1 MGGFFGVVS
10 ASNCVR
16 EVFYGTDYHSHLGTR
31 RGGMAV
37 QTEDG
42 SIRRRIHDITNSQFK
57 TKLEPILSEC
67 SGKCAIGIISDVE
80 DQPLLVSSRLGTY
93 AIVTVGKIENI
104 RELAEESYRTG
115 TFFSEMSGGELN
127 PTEMIA
133 SLINQKPDIIQ
144 GIQHAMDSIKGSCS
158 LLIMIDGKIIAA
170 RDKYGRTPV
179 SLAKRNE
186 DGAVGVAMET
196 SAFPNLDFTFLR
208 DLGPGEIVQ
217 LSVNAIRQLKKP
229 GTLNQICSFFW
240 VYFGYPSSNFE
251 GINTESSRYRNGRT
265 IAEGDDY
272 EDIDSICGIPD
283 SGVAHAIGYSN
294 ASGKPYQRALVK
306 YTPTWPR
313 SFTPQ
318 NQAARNLV
326 ARMKLIPVEEQIRD
340 KRLLFLDDSI
350 VRGTQFKDIAR
361 RLYERGAKAVHLRS
375 ASPPIMFP
383 CKFLNFSRSRSTL
396 DLAAPRAV
404 ELLEGHPVEDPELLK
419 KYTTEGTEQY
429 NAMVEVIRKE
439 LGLATLKYQTLEK
452 LIAAIGLPKERLCTY
467 CYDGCDP
474 TSGECPACRKIK
486 ESLGKSKGAK
496 GTKEKKA

>member
-1 MGGFFGVVS
+1 M
-10 ASNCVR
+10 
-16 EVFYGTDYHSHLGTR
+16 
-31 RGGMAV
+31 
-37 QTEDG
+37 
-42 SIRRRIHDITNSQFK
+42 
-57 TKLEPILSEC
+57 
-67 SGKCAIGIISDVE
+67 
-80 DQPLLVSSRLGTY
+80 
-93 AIVTVGKIENI
+93 
-104 RELAEESYRTG
+104 
-115 TFFSEMSGGELN
+115 
-127 PTEMIA
+127 
-133 SLINQKPDIIQ
+133 
-144 GIQHAMDSIKGSCS
+144 
-158 LLIMIDGKIIAA
+158 
-170 RDKYGRTPV
+170 
-179 SLAKRNE
+179 
-186 DGAVGVAMET
+186 
-196 SAFPNLDFTFLR
+196 
-208 DLGPGEIVQ
+208 
-217 LSVNAIRQLKKP
+217 
-229 GTLNQICSFFW
+229 
-240 VYFGYPSSNFE
+240 
-251 GINTESSRYRNGRT
+251 
-265 IAEGDDY
+265 
-272 EDIDSICGIPD
+272 
-283 SGVAHAIGYSN
+283 AHAIGYSN

-340 KRLLFLDDSI
+340 KKLLFLDDSI

-452 LIAAIGLPKERLCTY
+452 LIASIGLPKERLCTY

-486 ESLGKSKGAK
+486 ESPGKSKGAK

>member
-1 MGGFFGVVS
+1 MGGFFGVVA
-10 ASNCVR
+10 ASNCVP

-31 RGGMAV
+31 RAGMAV
-37 QTEDG
+37 QIEDG

-57 TKLEPILSEC
+57 TKFEPILMEC
-67 SGKCAIGIISDVE
+67 RGRSAIGIISDFE

-93 AIVTVGKIENI
+93 AIVTVGKIQNI
-104 RELAEESYRTG
+104 KELARASYKTG
-115 TFFSEMSGGELN
+115 IFFSEMSGGELN

-133 SLINQKPDIIQ
+133 SLINQKENIID
-144 GIQHAMDSIKGSCS
+144 GIQYAMDSIQGSCS

-179 SLAKRNE
+179 SLAKRNV
-186 DGAVGVAMET
+186 DGAVGVSMET

-217 LSVNAIRQLKKP
+217 LSLNEIKQLKKP
-229 GTLNQICSFFW
+229 GSACQICSFFW

-251 GINTESSRYRNGRT
+251 GINTESSRYRNGET
-265 IAEGDDY
+265 IAENDDY
-272 EDIDSICGIPD
+272 ENIDSICGIPD

-318 NQAARNLV
+318 NQEARNLV
-326 ARMKLIPVEEQIRD
+326 ARMKLLPVEEQIRD

-404 ELLEGHPVEDPELLK
+404 ELLEGHPVEDPQLLQ
-419 KYTTEGTEQY
+419 KYITEGTEEY
-429 NAMVEVIRKE
+429 KAMVEVIRKE
-439 LGLATLKYQTLEK
+439 LGLTTLKYQTLEN
-452 LIAAIGLPKERLCTY
+452 LISAIGLPKEKICTY

-474 TSGECPACRKIK
+474 TSGSCPMCEKLK
-486 ESLGKSKGAK
+486 EAAAK
-496 GTKEKKA
+496 EEKEQKEE